1 MLPVLVY
8 NILSF
13 NPINTTVVKVGG
25 CFIIKYILNLNS
37 MKNSLYVFLV
47 GGLFLSSCQKESVEP
62 QPNAAATQTAD
73 ANSANRNYTAHL
85 TGDQE
90 VPVVATTA
98 TGQAKYQLS
107 KDGTSL
113 SYKLIVANIQTTVLF
128 GHLHL
133 GAAGTNGGVVVD
145 LVGRTGPSPQG
156 VIAEGTITRAQ
167 LKGALAGQPL
177 SALVAAMD
185 AGNVY
190 TNVHS
195 TANPGGEIRG
205 QVR

>member
-1 MLPVLVY
+1 
-8 NILSF
+8 
-13 NPINTTVVKVGG
+13 
-25 CFIIKYILNLNS
+25 
-37 MKNSLYVFLV
+37 MKNSLYVLLAS
-47 GGLFLSSCQKESVEP
+47 GLLLSSCQKESVDP
-62 QPNAAATQTAD
+62 KMQPAATQAAAQTAD
-73 ANSANRNYTAHL
+73 AKSSNRNFSAHL

-90 VPVVATTA
+90 VPAVPTNA

-107 KDGTSL
+107 KDGMSL
-113 SYKLIVANIQTTVLF
+113 SYKLIVANIQTTVIF

-133 GAAGTNGGVVVD
+133 GRVGANGGVVVD

-156 VIAEGTITRAQ
+156 VIAEGTITRAK
-167 LKGALAGQPL
+167 LKGALAGRSL
-177 SALVAAMD
+177 SDLVAAME

-195 TANPGGEIRG
+195 TAYPTGEIRG